1 MVGRGFLLSMLLCE
15 HLVASVWSSECREI
29 LLMKHRFTFLS
40 RNRRD
45 IEDRGMGF
53 RGVLD
58 AGVRNGGRVT
68 HTRVLPLY
76 FVLTLRGGA
85 SKAENGADEEDART
99 SGEIYSPTPRACLL
113 YILHC
118 MY

>member
-1 MVGRGFLLSMLLCE
+1 MTWVNLAFEIAYEMVGRGFLLSMLLCE
-15 HLVASVWSSECREI
+15 HLVASVWSSES
-29 LLMKHRFTFLS
+29 TFLS

-45 IEDRGMGF
+45 IFEVRGMEF
-53 RGVLD
+53 RVLD

-68 HTRVLPLY
+68 HTRVPPLY

-85 SKAENGADEEDART
+85 AKAENGADEEDA
-99 SGEIYSPTPRACLL
+99 EEMYSPTPRACLL

-118 MY
+118 MS